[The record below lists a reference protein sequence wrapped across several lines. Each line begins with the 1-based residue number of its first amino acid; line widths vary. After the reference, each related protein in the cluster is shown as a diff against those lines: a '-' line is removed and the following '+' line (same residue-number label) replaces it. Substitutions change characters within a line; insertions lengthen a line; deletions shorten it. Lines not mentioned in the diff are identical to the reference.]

1 MENEF
6 YLQLI
11 TKMVK
16 DNQKN
21 DIIYFSIL
29 FGIGMIGL
37 AAYQYQRINIEERNL
52 AHTKAN
58 NYIINAQRDYAL
70 RKNFLLQE
78 ENDEMKTHIQDLI
91 TENNSLLEKLVNY
104 NSNK

>member
-6 YLQLI
+6 YLPLI

-58 NYIINAQRDYAL
+58 NYIVNAQKDYAL

-78 ENDEMKTHIQDLI
+78 ENDELKTHIQDLI
-91 TENNSLLEKLVNY
+91 TENNSLVEKLVNY

>member
-1 MENEF
+1 MENEI
-6 YLQLI
+6 YLPLI

-29 FGIGMIGL
+29 FGIGMIGI

-58 NYIINAQRDYAL
+58 NYIVNAQKDYAL
-70 RKNFLLQE
+70 RKNFLLHE
-78 ENDEMKTHIQDLI
+78 ENDELKTHIQDLI
-91 TENNSLLEKLVNY
+91 TENNSLVEKLVNY

>member
-6 YLQLI
+6 YLPLI

-58 NYIINAQRDYAL
+58 NYIINAHRGYAL

-78 ENDEMKTHIQDLI
+78 ENDELKAHIQDLI
-91 TENNSLLEKLVNY
+91 IENNSLLKELVNY

>member
-6 YLQLI
+6 YLSLI

-37 AAYQYQRINIEERNL
+37 AAYQYQRINKEERIL
-52 AHTKAN
+52 AQIKAN
-58 NYIINAQRDYAL
+58 NYIVKAQKDYAL
-70 RKNFLLQE
+70 RKYFLLQE
-78 ENDEMKTHIQDLI
+78 ENDELKTYIQDLI
-91 TENNSLLEKLVNY
+91 IENNSLLEELVNY

>member
-1 MENEF
+1 MENEI
-6 YLQLI
+6 YLPLI

-37 AAYQYQRINIEERNL
+37 AAYQYQRSKIEERNL
-52 AHTKAN
+52 AHTKAK

-70 RKNFLLQE
+70 RKNSNLQE
-78 ENDEMKTHIQDLI
+78 ENEELKMYIQDLI
-91 TENNSLLEKLVNY
+91 IENNSLLEELVNY

>member
-6 YLQLI
+6 YLPLI

-78 ENDEMKTHIQDLI
+78 EKDEMKTQIQDLI
-91 TENNSLLEKLVNY
+91 TENNSLLEELVNY

>member
-6 YLQLI
+6 YLPLI

-78 ENDEMKTHIQDLI
+78 EKDEMKTQIQDLI

>member
-6 YLQLI
+6 YLPLI

-58 NYIINAQRDYAL
+58 NYI

-78 ENDEMKTHIQDLI
+78 ENDELKAHIQDLI
-91 TENNSLLEKLVNY
+91 IENNSLLEELVNY

>member
-6 YLQLI
+6 YLSLI

-37 AAYQYQRINIEERNL
+37 AAYQYQRINKEERIL
-52 AHTKAN
+52 AHIKAN
-58 NYIINAQRDYAL
+58 NYIVKAQKDYAL

-78 ENDEMKTHIQDLI
+78 ENDELKTYIQDLI
-91 TENNSLLEKLVNY
+91 IENNSLLEELVNY